1 MVTKMSNPNKPAK
14 PPVDIDDDG
23 PMTGVAVKSR
33 IKTKKPAMY
42 KVLMLNDD
50 YTPMEFVVGVLE
62 QIFHL
67 SENDATRI
75 MLQVHNRGIG
85 VAGVFPYS
93 VAETRVAE
101 TSAAAEKAEYP
112 LLCTMEPATDTDS
125 GNDGS

>member
-1 MVTKMSNPNKPAK
+1 MSTRRKDQHGSQVLTRTKTRQKHKRP
-14 PPVDIDDDG
+14 
-23 PMTGVAVKSR
+23 R
-33 IKTKKPAMY
+33 LFR
-42 KVLMLNDD
+42 VLFHNDD

-112 LLCTMEPATDTDS
+112 LLCTMEPATDTDG
-125 GNDGS
+125 GNDGGKGDDDGSAS